1 MSQNASR
8 GPASS
13 VGLETVAVL
22 RYVPGAT
29 FEFTL
34 YVTTS
39 CAVAPLAS
47 VPIVHVNG
55 SAPTTGSVPGPE
67 NPVVTNPAG
76 RSSTTTTLWA
86 SLGPVF
92 ATVIVYV

>member
-1 MSQNASR
+1 
-8 GPASS
+8 
-13 VGLETVAVL
+13 
-22 RYVPGAT
+22 
-29 FEFTL
+29 
-34 YVTTS
+34 
-39 CAVAPLAS
+39 LAS

-55 SAPTTGSVPGPE
+55 SAPTAGSVPGPA